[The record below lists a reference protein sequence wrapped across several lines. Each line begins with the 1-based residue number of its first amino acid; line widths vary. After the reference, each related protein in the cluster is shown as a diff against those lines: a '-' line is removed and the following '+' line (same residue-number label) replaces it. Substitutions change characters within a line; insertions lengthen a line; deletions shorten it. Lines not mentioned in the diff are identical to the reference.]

1 MNWNILAGN
10 KAING
15 DDIINQLFPNIPMLI
30 AHIFATIILLLVLW
44 RWVYKPFRT
53 LLHNRH
59 LNIKSKLDDAG
70 VKQALANQDRSHALE
85 MLNSAKVEATVIVND
100 AKTKAYDERKEILDQ
115 AHVEAMRI
123 TNQSKHDIAKQ
134 RKAVEK
140 EIKAEIE
147 TVSLELAKVILN
159 SEIDAKKHQ
168 KFIDD
173 FIDKV

>member
-1 MNWNILAGN
+1 MNWNILAG

-30 AHIFATIILLLVLW
+30 AHVFATLILLLVLW

-59 LNIKSKLDDAG
+59 LNIKGKLDDAA

-85 MLNSAKVEATVIVND
+85 MLNSAKVEADVIVND

-134 RKAVEK
+134 KKAAEK

-147 TVSLELAKVILN
+147 AVSLELAKVILN

-173 FIDKV
+173 FIDKI